1 MTRNVHLLW
10 LVAGMAIASVPVA
23 QAAQA
28 NTKERKA
35 QTEKIIKNQRSF
47 QQPRTMAEADATQV
61 KMVDGTVKSAV
72 ASELWSTL
80 SVREGADGK
89 LEIVETEGMVAP
101 ASTGESER

>member
-1 MTRNVHLLW
+1 MTKNSNLLW

-23 QAAQA
+23 QAAQS
-28 NTKERKA
+28 TPKDRKA
-35 QTEKIIKNQRSF
+35 KTEKIIKNQRSF

-89 LEIVETEGMVAP
+89 MEIVETDGMVAP
-101 ASTGESER
+101 ASTGESDR

>member
-1 MTRNVHLLW
+1 MTRNSNLLW

-23 QAAQA
+23 HAAQS
-28 NTKERKA
+28 NSKERKA

-47 QQPRTMAEADATQV
+47 QQPRSMAEADATQV

-80 SVREGADGK
+80 VAREGADGK
-89 LEIVETEGMVAP
+89 MEIVETEGMVAP

>member
-1 MTRNVHLLW
+1 MTRKSNLLW
-10 LVAGMAIASVPVA
+10 LAAGMAIATVPA
-23 QAAQA
+23 ALAAQSSS
-28 NTKERKA
+28 KDRKA

-47 QQPRTMAEADATQV
+47 QQPRSMAEADATQV

-89 LEIVETEGMVAP
+89 MEIVEVEGMVAP
-101 ASTGESER
+101 AAAEESDR

>member
-1 MTRNVHLLW
+1 MTRNSNLLW

-23 QAAQA
+23 QAAQS
-28 NTKERKA
+28 NSKERKA

-47 QQPRTMAEADATQV
+47 QQPRSMAEADATQV

-89 LEIVETEGMVAP
+89 MEIVETEGMVAP
-101 ASTGESER
+101 ASTEESDR